1 MDDIITEQIDFL
13 KTDIEGAE
21 MSALRGGKNLIVNSR
36 PILAISIYH
45 SLDDIVDIPC
55 YLNALLK
62 NYKFF
67 VRHHSFTLGETV
79 LYGIPVEKLEV
90 N

>member
-1 MDDIITEQIDFL
+1 MDDIITDKIDFL

-36 PILAISIYH
+36 PILAISNYH

-55 YLNALLK
+55 YLSELLT

-67 VRHHSFTLGETV
+67 VKHHSFTIGETV
-79 LYGIPVEKLEV
+79 LYGIPREKIGE
-90 N
+90 

>member
-1 MDDIITEQIDFL
+1 MDDIITDKIDFL

-45 SLDDIVDIPC
+45 SLDDVVDIPC
-55 YLNALLK
+55 YLNDLLA

-67 VRHHSFTLGETV
+67 VKHHSFTIGETV
-79 LYGIPVEKLEV
+79 LYGIPCERIGE
-90 N
+90 